1 MFAYG
6 ETEVV
11 CYWEKHP
18 EAAPSPWCILLGH
31 VVSMCHP
38 CDVALD
44 LSLTPLSQVL
54 PENPLLFLL
63 IEYLGGWL
71 AMHISCFCLDFE

>member
-1 MFAYG
+1 MFAHS

-18 EAAPSPWCILLGH
+18 EAAPSPRCILLGCM
-31 VVSMCHP
+31 VSTCHP

-44 LSLTPLSQVL
+44 LSLMCLSQVL

-63 IEYLGGWL
+63 IEYLGGWQCIYPVS
-71 AMHISCFCLDFE
+71 A